1 MRAGATPLTVAAN
14 HDAPADAID
23 PCRTRRLP
31 IRRAAG
37 QVAPRPVRSC
47 GGDAVT
53 DESPPDGAAS
63 ESRPPPPPDAPP
75 RTMLPLGSR
84 SVASVPVDLR
94 SGSMLFLA
102 IVAGV
107 FALYWA
113 RAIFIPLM
121 VSVMLAV
128 ALSPI
133 VSAMERVR
141 IPRVL
146 GAGLLALLVLVGGG
160 FAVYALADDA
170 AALVEALP
178 EAVHKVRESFNDP
191 QADPKGTISKVK
203 KAAAEIERA
212 ASPEAAPAEG
222 VTRVQ
227 VQAEHFS
234 LSNFMWSGTLGLA
247 GAAGEAMAIAFITY
261 ALLASGSTFRRKL
274 VRIAGPTFTRR
285 RLTVQALDEITVQIQ
300 RYLLVQLI
308 TSVIVGIASWL
319 AFLWIGLN
327 HAAVWGI
334 VAGVLN
340 LIPYIGLIAI
350 GASTALVA
358 FLQFGTLDMAL
369 LVSGISIVIH
379 AVEAYLLT
387 PWLTS
392 HANRMN
398 PVAVFLGVLA
408 WGWLW
413 GVWGLLLGV
422 PILAV
427 VKAVCDRVDDLR
439 PVGELLGS

>member
-1 MRAGATPLTVAAN
+1 MSAEHPEDDAGAVRPRSPAPL
-14 HDAPADAID
+14 
-23 PCRTRRLP
+23 LP
-31 IRRAAG
+31 EA
-37 QVAPRPVRSC
+37 
-47 GGDAVT
+47 
-53 DESPPDGAAS
+53 
-63 ESRPPPPPDAPP
+63 APP
-75 RTMLPLGSR
+75 RPSQ
-84 SVASVPVDLR
+84 APVDLR
-94 SGSMLFLA
+94 SGSLLFLA
-102 IVAGV
+102 LLAGV

-133 VSAMERVR
+133 VSALERLRV
-141 IPRVL
+141 PRVL
-146 GAGLLALLVLVGGG
+146 GAGLLALGLFGAGG
-160 FAVYALADDA
+160 FTVYALSDDV
-170 AALVEALP
+170 AALVDALP
-178 EAVHKVRESFNDP
+178 EAVHKVRVSFNDE
-191 QADPKGTISKVK
+191 QANPKGTISKVK

-212 ASPEAAPAEG
+212 TTPEAAPAAG

-227 VQAEHFS
+227 VQSEHFN

-247 GAAGEAMAIAFITY
+247 GAAGEVMAIAFITY

-285 RLTVQALDEITVQIQ
+285 RLTVQALDEMTVQIQ
-300 RYLLVQLI
+300 RYLLVQLF
-308 TSVIVGIASWL
+308 TSVVVGIASWL

-340 LIPYIGLIAI
+340 LVPYIGLIMI
-350 GASTALVA
+350 GASTALVG
-358 FLQFGTLDMAL
+358 FLQFGTLDMAI
-369 LVSGISIVIH
+369 VISGASIVIH
-379 AVEAYLLT
+379 AIEAYLLT

-413 GVWGLLLGV
+413 GIWGLLLGV
-422 PILAV
+422 PILVV
-427 VKAVCDRVDDLR
+427 VKAVCDRVDDLK
-439 PVGELLGS
+439 PIGELLGS